1 MEKGKGGGILRSEK
15 NGGGS
20 GGTTSRDHG
29 HVSFSNNHVERTIPS
44 RTQNNTATNNGG
56 GGGYDS
62 DDVEDSIM
70 ASGDTFAMGGDKRGH
85 TNDDH
90 EMNDA
95 SVKTLSEIE
104 EAKRKRGRVRRRED
118 EVEGSIHDFDKDDTK
133 HYANNND
140 MSLITDQDKN
150 PDEYETNAGIN
161 AEHPVEP
168 FNMNAEKDGG
178 LGYFDGDTYVFRHNQ
193 KPVDGEDDAWLDGLG
208 EDNEKE
214 TGGGGL
220 DSTSIWKPNTKE
232 GDTKADGNKRKSKF
246 VSEDDVPEDI
256 GRRMA
261 TLLQDDNETVMMALT
276 RHGASIRQLQSQQ
289 QKLAKKSKIKKRK
302 SSKSKKEDD
311 TASTTSTS
319 SDNIDAEAKQLK
331 MKVEQTRE
339 CVEELTELA
348 DALLFGGETE
358 AYELTKSDWIHKFK
372 LEQHFPSSSSA
383 VAAQRKRPLEGLE
396 DTQTKKK
403 SKGYFDTNTEET
415 KTETQVA
422 DNTNKPSIES
432 TVMWEYKGNEDGTI
446 HGPYTSQQMKDW
458 TSCGYFVG
466 ESAVDIRRVGSSSDT
481 GKSDNKQESKEEDT
495 KADVDDL
502 MADLMDD
509 DEEETKEESENTSA
523 SWMRSDRVDFSLYI

>member
-20 GGTTSRDHG
+20 GGGTTSRDHT
-29 HVSFSNNHVERTIPS
+29 HVSFSNNNVETRIIPS
-44 RTQNNTATNNGG
+44 RTHNNTSTNN
-56 GGGYDS
+56 GGYDS

-70 ASGDTFAMGGDKRGH
+70 ASGDTFAMGGSKRGY
-85 TNDDH
+85 NSDDAD
-90 EMNDA
+90 MNDA
-95 SVKTLSEIE
+95 SVKSLAEIE
-104 EAKRKRGRVRRRED
+104 EAKRRRGRVRRRED
-118 EVEGSIHDFDKDDTK
+118 EIEGSIAHFDKDDTK

-161 AEHPVEP
+161 AAVPVEP

-193 KPVDGEDDAWLDGLG
+193 KPIDGEDDAWLDGVG

-220 DSTSIWKPNTKE
+220 DSTSIWKPS
-232 GDTKADGNKRKSKF
+232 DSKAPGNKGEQSKIKSKF
-246 VSEDDVPEDI
+246 VSEDDIPEDI

-311 TASTTSTS
+311 TASTTSSS
-319 SDNIDAEAKQLK
+319 SDNIDVEVKQLK
-331 MKVEQTRE
+331 VKVEQTRE

-348 DALLFGGETE
+348 DVLLFGGETE

-372 LEQHFPSSSSA
+372 LEQYFPSSSAAA
-383 VAAQRKRPLEGLE
+383 VKRKRPLEGEE
-396 DTQTKKK
+396 DTTKKK
-403 SKGYFDTNTEET
+403 SKGYFDTDTEET
-415 KTETQVA
+415 TKVA
-422 DNTNKPSIES
+422 DNTNKPPEES
-432 TVMWEYKGNEDGTI
+432 VVMWEYKGNEDGTI

-466 ESAVDIRRVGSSSDT
+466 ESAVDIRRVESSDA
-481 GKSDNKQESKEEDT
+481 GKNDSKQESKEEDT

-509 DEEETKEESENTSA
+509 DDAEVETKKESEDTSA
-523 SWMRSDRVDFSLYI
+523 WMRSDRVDFSLYL

>member
-1 MEKGKGGGILRSEK
+1 MEKGKGGILRSEK
-15 NGGGS
+15 NGGVS
-20 GGTTSRDHG
+20 GGTVSRDHG
-29 HVSFSNNHVERTIPS
+29 HVSFSNNNVERTIPP
-44 RTQNNTATNNGG
+44 RTPNNTSTNNG

-70 ASGDTFAMGGDKRGH
+70 ASGDTFAMGGGKRGH
-85 TNDDH
+85 NSDDH
-90 EMNDA
+90 DMNDA

-118 EVEGSIHDFDKDDTK
+118 EVEGSTAHFDKDDK
-133 HYANNND
+133 HYTNSND

-161 AEHPVEP
+161 AGCPVEP

-220 DSTSIWKPNTKE
+220 DSTSIWKPSSS
-232 GDTKADGNKRKSKF
+232 DTKSAGYKGEQSKRKSKF
-246 VSEDDVPEDI
+246 VSEDDIPEDI

-302 SSKSKKEDD
+302 PSKSKKEDD
-311 TASTTSTS
+311 ITSTTSSSS
-319 SDNIDAEAKQLK
+319 SDNIDAEVKQLK

-372 LEQHFPSSSSA
+372 LEQYFPTSSA
-383 VAAQRKRPLEGLE
+383 AAIQRKRPLEGEE
-396 DTQTKKK
+396 DTQSKKK

-415 KTETQVA
+415 KTETHVA
-422 DNTNKPSIES
+422 TNTNKPSVES

-466 ESAVDIRRVGSSSDT
+466 ESAVDIRRVGSSDT

-523 SWMRSDRVDFSLYI
+523 AWMRSDRVDFSLYL

>member
-20 GGTTSRDHG
+20 GGTASRDHG
-29 HVSFSNNHVERTIPS
+29 HVSFSNNNVETRTIPS
-44 RTQNNTATNNGG
+44 RTPYNNTSTNNG

-70 ASGDTFAMGGDKRGH
+70 ASGDTFAMGGGKRGD
-85 TNDDH
+85 TSDDH
-90 EMNDA
+90 DMNDA
-95 SVKTLSEIE
+95 SVKTLKEVE
-104 EAKRKRGRVRRRED
+104 EAKRRRGRVRRRED
-118 EVEGSIHDFDKDDTK
+118 ELEGSTADFDKDDNK

-150 PDEYETNAGIN
+150 PDDYETNAGIN
-161 AEHPVEP
+161 AECPVEP

-193 KPVDGEDDAWLDGLG
+193 KPVDGEDDAWLDGVG

-220 DSTSIWKPNTKE
+220 DSTSIWKPSDAKSAGNKE
-232 GDTKADGNKRKSKF
+232 EQSKRKSKF
-246 VSEDDVPEDI
+246 VSEDDIPEDI

-311 TASTTSTS
+311 TASTTSSS
-319 SDNIDAEAKQLK
+319 SDNIDAEMKQLK
-331 MKVEQTRE
+331 IKVEQTRE

-372 LEQHFPSSSSA
+372 LEQHFPSSSAAA
-383 VAAQRKRPLEGLE
+383 VQRKRPLDGVE

-403 SKGYFDTNTEET
+403 SKGYFDTTTEET
-415 KTETQVA
+415 KTVTQVA
-422 DNTNKPSIES
+422 DNTHKPPEES

-466 ESAVDIRRVGSSSDT
+466 ESAVDIRRVGRSDT
-481 GKSDNKQESKEEDT
+481 GKSDSKQKSKDEDT

-509 DEEETKEESENTSA
+509 DEEETKKESEDTSA